1 VKKRLLLGAVAFGV
15 SAAAAMPGTPA
26 SADKIRN
33 DQWHLSALK
42 VTQAHRLTTGEGVTV
57 AVVDSGVEPHR
68 DLRGRLLPSTTIVPD
83 QSGNRRRTDDSHG
96 TQMAGVIAAVGHGS
110 GDGALGVAPGAK
122 ILPIEIQGLDKYASP
137 TDVGRSIKSAI
148 EGGADVVNVSLA
160 TAPDD
165 VMDAAI
171 KLAAERDVLVVASIG
186 NTNKDIYGGYPAL
199 IPGVLAVGG
208 SDQNGDHAD
217 VSIRDKAIE
226 VCAPSDDIVS
236 TGLRNRYSIGTG
248 TSDSTAIVSGAAAL
262 VRSKF
267 PDLSAQEVAHRLT
280 ATADDNGPPGRDDEC
295 GYGVLNIVKA
305 LTADVPPLDP
315 TAAPTT
321 PPAGNPTP
329 PDNATPSAEAAPDTE
344 PASSA
349 APLVGGAVIGVL
361 TLGGLLAFLVTRRRN
376 SGDPYR

>member
-1 VKKRLLLGAVAFGV
+1 LAGAIALGV
-15 SAAAAMPGTPA
+15 SAAATMPGTPA
-26 SADKIRN
+26 SADGVRD

-42 VTQAHRLTTGEGVTV
+42 VAQAHRITTGDGVTV
-57 AVVDSGVEPHR
+57 AVVDTGVDEHR
-68 DLRGRLLPSTTIVPD
+68 DLRGRLLPGITVVPGE
-83 QSGNRRRTDDSHG
+83 SGNGRKDGHGHG
-96 TQMAGVIAAVGHGS
+96 TQMAGVIAGVGHGS
-110 GDGALGVAPGAK
+110 GDGVLGIAPGAK
-122 ILPIEIQGLDKYASP
+122 ILPIKIESP
-137 TDVGRSIKSAI
+137 GRDAGTPEVARGIKAAI

-165 VMDAAI
+165 KIDAAI
-171 KLAAERDVLVVASIG
+171 ELAQDRNVLVVAGIG

-208 SDQNGDHAD
+208 SDKNGDHAD
-217 VSIRDKAIE
+217 VSIRDKAVAI
-226 VCAPSDDIVS
+226 CAPSDDIVS
-236 TGLRNRYSIGTG
+236 TGLGNRYRIGTG

-321 PPAGNPTP
+321 PPADNPTP
-329 PDNATPSAEAAPDTE
+329 PDNPTPSTEAAPDTE
-344 PASSA
+344 PASST
-349 APLVGGAVIGVL
+349 APLIGGAVIGVL
-361 TLGGLLAFLVTRRRN
+361 TLGGLLAFLVTWRRN
-376 SGDPYR
+376 AGDPYR